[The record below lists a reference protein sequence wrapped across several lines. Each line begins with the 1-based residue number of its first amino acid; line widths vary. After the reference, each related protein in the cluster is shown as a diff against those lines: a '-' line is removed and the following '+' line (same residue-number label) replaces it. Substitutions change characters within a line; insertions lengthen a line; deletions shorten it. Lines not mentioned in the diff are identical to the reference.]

1 MPLFS
6 QPLCATMDMDSGHD
20 TDISMALPSPL
31 RPAPSSE
38 QPQVAAISPS
48 SPSKQP
54 SVNDS
59 VPVNSVTSWFMGL
72 SHLIGNE
79 YPKLGIN
86 FMEKANDDLEGE
98 QETIPVLP
106 SMASADS
113 NEEEDGGEPQMKS
126 NTSAE
131 ASTNDSAN
139 IMSTSAAGAAQVR
152 IAGGKAKTE
161 TPAVIGKYKD
171 VVKEYSKGAT
181 PRTHK
186 FIKPNE
192 DFFSSTPHEDTAYMI
207 VTWIM
212 DSCDAIN
219 LDGTIKPDAKYRQ
232 TFNHAQK
239 MHAAATFGFG
249 RVHGLR
255 NTPWSQ
261 SEVTGKMVGNPS
273 VSQQVL
279 LYMLLIISQKTL
291 CNLYNYNTHPDRW
304 TIKPLEQVPHHEKMK
319 QWGGVK
325 FCQLMHLAYCITFL
339 CLLQID
345 EVLNIQF
352 HELEIVEVPVGKNGE
367 KTKKM
372 LKVTLPFRKTN
383 QFGSIQPFYLK
394 LMPDKLRYLCAY
406 QAYAKWIKCCQE
418 TDGFVFQGVSKADC
432 ISKTNKLISPGEA
445 EADLATFNAHG
456 IINCILSDDVDTF
469 LFGAQCVICMR
480 KPDPQKDDVFIFS
493 AVAIEND
500 NQLGLDHDGFILAAL
515 VSGSDYHR
523 GLKRAG
529 ISTEVALA
537 HCRYGRTLVEIFSQY
552 EGQELKVKLEQ

>member
-1 MPLFS
+1 
-6 QPLCATMDMDSGHD
+6 MDMDSGHD

-113 NEEEDGGEPQMKS
+113 NEEEDGGEPQMKRC
-126 NTSAE
+126 

-171 VVKEYSKGAT
+171 VVK
-181 PRTHK
+181 
-186 FIKPNE
+186 
-192 DFFSSTPHEDTAYMI
+192 D
-207 VTWIM
+207 
-212 DSCDAIN
+212 CDAIN

-279 LYMLLIISQKTL
+279 LYMVSLHR
-291 CNLYNYNTHPDRW
+291 C
-304 TIKPLEQVPHHEKMK
+304 
-319 QWGGVK
+319 
-325 FCQLMHLAYCITFL
+325 
-339 CLLQID
+339 
-345 EVLNIQF
+345 
-352 HELEIVEVPVGKNGE
+352 
-367 KTKKM
+367 
-372 LKVTLPFRKTN
+372 KVHA
-383 QFGSIQPFYLK
+383 G
-394 LMPDKLRYLCAY
+394 
-406 QAYAKWIKCCQE
+406 
-418 TDGFVFQGVSKADC
+418 
-432 ISKTNKLISPGEA
+432 
-445 EADLATFNAHG
+445 
-456 IINCILSDDVDTF
+456 
-469 LFGAQCVICMR
+469 
-480 KPDPQKDDVFIFS
+480 
-493 AVAIEND
+493 END
-500 NQLGLDHDGFILAAL
+500 ATSA
-515 VSGSDYHR
+515 
-523 GLKRAG
+523 
-529 ISTEVALA
+529 
-537 HCRYGRTLVEIFSQY
+537 
-552 EGQELKVKLEQ
+552 